1 MNEPH
6 VPDEEELKQ
15 EVHLAKSTWLQ
26 KLLVVLGTLFLGLGL
41 LGVILP
47 ILPTTPFLLL
57 TAACYAHGSEK
68 FYLAL
73 MENRFLG
80 PYIRDWREGNGIPL
94 RTKVWVILL
103 LVVVLTVSIV
113 FVVDF
118 VPAQILM
125 GSIGVG
131 VSTFIWTRPTKRGA

>member
-1 MNEPH
+1 MGEP
-6 VPDEEELKQ
+6 PISDEEELKQ
-15 EVHLAKSTWLQ
+15 EVRLTRSTWVQ

-41 LGVILP
+41 LGIILP

-80 PYIRDWREGNGIPL
+80 PYIRDWREGKGIPL
-94 RTKVWVILL
+94 LTKVWVIFLL
-103 LVVVLTVSIV
+103 AAVLSVSIV

-118 VPAQILM
+118 LPAQIVM
-125 GSIGVG
+125 GCIGVG
-131 VSTFIWTRPTKRGA
+131 VSAFILTRPTK